1 MAKSELRTKKIK
13 KSIAEFVNGLESQQR
28 KDSKLAIFLLL
39 VLITL
44 SYLVFNEW
52 NNGISKDPL
61 FITREPIKKGKW
73 TAIVIYSVSNDRL
86 LSNVSVGDLGES
98 PWHFVIGNGNGIG
111 DGVVFCGDHW
121 IDQRLSS
128 IKLDEILCLAPATG
142 KTAESFNINDLAEG
156 VLVIGLV
163 VDVNRASVT
172 TGQKDSLSSLV
183 HRLQDKL
190 SIPVSK
196 IYLDW
201 SYAPVELGSYWVRNG
216 DYISFE

>member
-1 MAKSELRTKKIK
+1 M
-13 KSIAEFVNGLESQQR
+13 
-28 KDSKLAIFLLL
+28 
-39 VLITL
+39 
-44 SYLVFNEW
+44 
-52 NNGISKDPL
+52 
-61 FITREPIKKGKW
+61 
-73 TAIVIYSVSNDRL
+73 
-86 LSNVSVGDLGES
+86 
-98 PWHFVIGNGNGIG
+98 
-111 DGVVFCGDHW
+111 
-121 IDQRLSS
+121 
-128 IKLDEILCLAPATG
+128 DEILCLAPATG